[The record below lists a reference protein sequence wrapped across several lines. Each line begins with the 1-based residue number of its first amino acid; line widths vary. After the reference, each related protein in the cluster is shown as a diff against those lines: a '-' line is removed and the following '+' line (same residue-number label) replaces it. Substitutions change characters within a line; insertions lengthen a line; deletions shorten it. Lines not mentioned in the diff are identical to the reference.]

1 VTGQVIFG
9 DLLDVA
15 REHLDQ
21 AGRVPGRPGE
31 GMDLLDVASGTHA
44 LVVVIG
50 RYLQD
55 GTGGYGYVLRQNG
68 GSPSPWP
75 TACARARRAAA
86 SAARHLQPPLIS
98 GRAGTAVVTE
108 RGRHLARSS
117 GLAAAAQALAAGRDL
132 LATHVA
138 QGRNG
143 VQAGQSPWV
152 PVVRSPA
159 FSRALAAEMG
169 TLARQV
175 AALSAGLVM
184 MTPAGWAEP
193 SQSQRDLTAACQYL
207 RMLAGAVRAAQEQE
221 PVLAGDRE
229 LLRAIP
235 VGVAPERRL
244 PDGSETVAEL
254 CKGVTTAAERLRHSA
269 TLAAR
274 RSGWSPQM
282 SSESLRHAAAAG
294 VATSHHCSVLLGTLA
309 TRFHAV
315 DSLEAWELPG
325 IPVATTEASAA
336 AGRARDGWLRVART
350 LDLLTS
356 DMPAHGELEGADA
369 RDLALWTGR
378 LAYADPNWT
387 LPSGPRSAERTAA
400 DLVPAPQDASAVV
413 AAVHHASDSLRWLAE
428 AHKRQARAAAR
439 AERFLVPTR
448 SLPDYYDIPRPYGPA
463 PPDQVTVVLAAYKYA
478 HEASSQADARVAEVA
493 DATRSPSAVL
503 TLARDVRSRSAASQ
517 GARGTGRRDR
527 MHAETASYESPV
539 VPGPV
544 ERSLQL
550 LGVTNPDRV
559 RHAILIDRAG
569 EQLIIDAS
577 TERQCRPTPSADP
590 GRSVKGLIYDEAMS
604 SSGAMT
610 PLADRVARPHREQRE
625 RQAE

>member
-1 VTGQVIFG
+1 VTGQVTFG

-15 REHLDQ
+15 REHLNQ

-31 GMDLLDVASGTHA
+31 GKDLLDVSSGMHA
-44 LVVVIG
+44 LVLVIG

-55 GTGGYGYVLRQNG
+55 DTVGHSYVLRQNG

-86 SAARHLQPPLIS
+86 NATRHLQPPLIS
-98 GRAGTAVVTE
+98 GRSATAPVTE
-108 RGRHLARSS
+108 RGRHLAT
-117 GLAAAAQALAAGRDL
+117 AAQALAAGRDL

-138 QGRNG
+138 RGLNG
-143 VQAGQSPWV
+143 VQAGRSPWV
-152 PVVRSPA
+152 PVVCSPA
-159 FSRALAAEMG
+159 FSRALAAELG

-175 AALSAGLVM
+175 AGLGAGLVM
-184 MTPAGWAEP
+184 MTPAGWAET

-207 RMLAGAVRAAQEQE
+207 RMLAGAVRAAEEQE

-244 PDGSETVAEL
+244 PDGSETVAKL
-254 CKGVTTAAERLRHSA
+254 CQGVITAAERLGHSA
-269 TLAAR
+269 GLAAGR
-274 RSGWSPQM
+274 AGWSPHV
-282 SSESLRHAAAAG
+282 SAESLRHAAAAG
-294 VATSHHCSVLLGTLA
+294 VATSHHCSVLLDALA
-309 TRFHAV
+309 NRFRAV
-315 DSLEAWELPG
+315 DSREAWALPG
-325 IPVATTEASAA
+325 FQVAMTEASAA
-336 AGRARDGWLRVART
+336 AGHARDEWLRVART
-350 LDLLTS
+350 LDQLTS
-356 DMPAHGELEGADA
+356 DMPGHEELEGADA

-378 LAYADPNWT
+378 LAYTDPQWT
-387 LPSGPRSAERTAA
+387 LRSGPSSAERTAV
-400 DLVPAPQDASAVV
+400 DLVPEPQDAAAVV
-413 AAVHHASDSLRWLAE
+413 EAVHHASDSLRRLAE
-428 AHKRQARAAAR
+428 AHKRQARSAAR

-463 PPDQVTVVLAAYKYA
+463 PPDRVGVVLAAYKYA
-478 HEASSQADARVAEVA
+478 HEASSRAEARVAEVA
-493 DATRSPSAVL
+493 HATRSPSTVL

-517 GARGTGRRDR
+517 RPRGRGRRGR
-527 MHAETASYESPV
+527 MHAEPARFESPA

-559 RHAILIDRAG
+559 RHAMLIDRAG

-577 TERQCRPTPSADP
+577 TERECRPTQSADS
-590 GRSVKGLIYDEAMS
+590 GRSAKGMVHDEPT
-604 SSGAMT
+604 SGSGGMT
-610 PLADRVARPHREQRE
+610 PLADRVAPPRREQCE